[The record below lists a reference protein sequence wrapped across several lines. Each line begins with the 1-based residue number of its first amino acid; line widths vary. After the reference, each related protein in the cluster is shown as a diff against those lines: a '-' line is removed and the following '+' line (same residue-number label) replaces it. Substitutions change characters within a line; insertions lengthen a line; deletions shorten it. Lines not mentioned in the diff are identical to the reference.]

1 MLVNAIYLREL
12 VIQTTE
18 IIYPFIYLHIRD
30 QIHMIHFIYTHMH
43 FYPYFMEELDDI
55 LVWLD
60 VLFSAHDTSSNAPNV
75 VTGLFNPGALT
86 EALNER

>member
-1 MLVNAIYLREL
+1 
-12 VIQTTE
+12 
-18 IIYPFIYLHIRD
+18 
-30 QIHMIHFIYTHMH
+30 MIHFIYTHMH

-60 VLFSAHDTSSNAPNV
+60 VLFSLHDTSTNAPNV
-75 VTGLFNPGALT
+75 VNPGALT

>member
-1 MLVNAIYLREL
+1 
-12 VIQTTE
+12 
-18 IIYPFIYLHIRD
+18 
-30 QIHMIHFIYTHMH
+30 MIHFIYTHMH

-60 VLFSAHDTSSNAPNV
+60 VLFSAHDTSTNAPNV
-75 VTGLFNPGALT
+75 VRASLTPAGALT